1 MDGLETE
8 LERDRAR
15 LARLC
20 ASLTGDWDAAEDLAQ
35 ETLLVAW
42 RNLHK
47 LYAPE
52 LRFKWLSGIAR
63 NVCRAW
69 MQRQRR
75 ELRRLAPSDAGGPAA
90 PPLEEL
96 AGDFDVEG
104 DLERHELVEL

>member
-8 LERDRAR
+8 LQRDRAR
-15 LARLC
+15 VVRLC
-20 ASLTGDWDAAEDLAQ
+20 GSLTGDWDAAEDLAQ

-52 LRFKWLSGIAR
+52 LRFKWLAGIAR
-63 NVCRAW
+63 NICRAW

-75 ELRRLAPSDAGGPAA
+75 GVRPPAAGRPGGAA
-90 PPLEEL
+90 PPPPGGL
-96 AGDFDVEG
+96 AGDF
-104 DLERHELVEL
+104 

>member
-15 LARLC
+15 VVRLC

-75 ELRRLAPSDAGGPAA
+75 GQGRLGPVRRGGP
-90 PPLEEL
+90 PPPP
-96 AGDFDVEG
+96 AGVVADD
-104 DLERHELVEL
+104 